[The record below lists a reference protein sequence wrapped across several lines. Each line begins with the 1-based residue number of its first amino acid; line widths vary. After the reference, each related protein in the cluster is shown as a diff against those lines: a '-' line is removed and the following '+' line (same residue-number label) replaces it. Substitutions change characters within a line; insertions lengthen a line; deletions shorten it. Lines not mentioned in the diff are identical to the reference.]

1 MSPASIAFRPL
12 PRDLDQIWQRTWV
25 RALAATV
32 GFAAVTVVTVL
43 IAHPRM
49 FTGFANYDDEGYMLI
64 ALKSFLLHGH
74 LYDDVF
80 SQYGPFYYEF
90 WAAIFEIFGI
100 SVNHDGGRTAAIFAW
115 VAASLLF
122 GVATWRMTRSL
133 LIGLATQILVF
144 GAIITVVN
152 EPMHPGGT
160 ICLLLGTIVAL
171 STLVRAR
178 PSPLAVAFLGAA
190 VMALILVKVNVG
202 AFALISLALA
212 CAASY
217 RELGRRRWLRPAVE
231 VLFVAVPV
239 LLMTSK
245 LGEAW
250 ARHYA
255 VHVSIAALAVV
266 VALRSR
272 NVAQRRGEELWW
284 LLGGL
289 AVMGVTVS
297 LAIVAAGTSP
307 GGLVEGVIEQPL
319 RQTNAFSIPLG
330 LAERTYLFDLL
341 GLTGALAY
349 WYFAR
354 GRGRSPSSPAFASL
368 VSALSIVVGLEMA
381 MSVIGKTA
389 LFDLTGFSGYEF
401 AFLPFAWVALIPLPG
416 DEHPDSSFARLLLP
430 LLAVLQALHAF
441 PVAGSQTAWSTF
453 LLIPVGALCVAAGI
467 RGLAHTLIGARER
480 RAAAAIGAV
489 AATVL
494 LAVIVNIQLRHT
506 LDEYRANYDGLV
518 SLGLPGAE
526 DVHLS
531 EEEVHLYR
539 QVTAGIDANCRSML
553 MLPGMNSFYFWT
565 EEEPPTGFNAT
576 GWTTLF
582 DEAHQQRV
590 IEETRSIKGL
600 CELRDEPLAAG
611 WGAGTIPDNAL
622 VRYLHR
628 GFRPLAKWGDYELLR
643 REGTAGEA

>member
-1 MSPASIAFRPL
+1 LLS
-12 PRDLDQIWQRTWV
+12 DLRQIWQRAWV
-25 RALAATV
+25 RALVAAL

-49 FTGFANYDDEGYMLI
+49 FTGFASYDDEGYMLI
-64 ALKSFLLHGH
+64 ALKSFLNHGH

-90 WAAIFEIFGI
+90 WGAFFEIFGI
-100 SVNHDGGRTAAIFAW
+100 PVNHDGGRTAAIFAW

-122 GVATWRMTRSL
+122 GVASWRMTRSI

-178 PSPLAVAFLGAA
+178 PSPLAMAA
-190 VMALILVKVNVG
+190 VAGTVTALILVKINVG
-202 AFALISLALA
+202 AFALIALALA
-212 CAASY
+212 CVLSY
-217 RELGRRRWLRPAVE
+217 PELARRRWLRPAVE
-231 VLFVAVPV
+231 VLFVAVPL
-239 LLMTSK
+239 LLMSSK

-255 VHVSIAALAVV
+255 IHVALAALAVV
-266 VALRSR
+266 IVLRAR
-272 NVAQRRGEELWW
+272 EERPRAGEELWW
-284 LLGGL
+284 LLGGIV
-289 AVMGVTVS
+289 AVGLTVC

-319 RQTNAFSIPLG
+319 RQADAFTIPLG
-330 LAERTYLFDLL
+330 LADRTWLFDLL
-341 GLTGALAY
+341 GLTGAAAY
-349 WYFAR
+349 WYFGRRAAR
-354 GRGRSPSSPAFASL
+354 RPSSPAFAALASG
-368 VSALSIVVGLEMA
+368 LSIVVGLEMA
-381 MSVIGKTA
+381 LSVIGRTA
-389 LFDLTGFSGYEF
+389 LFDSTSFPGYQF
-401 AFLPFAWVALIPLPG
+401 AFLAFAWVALIPLAG
-416 DEHPDSSFARLLLP
+416 DEDADSSFARLLLP
-430 LLAVLQALHAF
+430 PLAVLQALHAY

-453 LLIPVGALCVAAGI
+453 LLIPVGALCVAGGA
-467 RGLAHTLIGARER
+467 RGLARTLVGERER
-480 RAAAAIGAV
+480 RAVVAIGVAAAA
-489 AATVL
+489 VL

-506 LDEYRANYDGLV
+506 LDEYRAGYDAQV

-531 EEEVHLYR
+531 EEEVALYR

-553 MLPGMNSFYFWT
+553 MLPGMNSFYFWAQQ
-565 EEEPPTGFNAT
+565 EPPTGFNAT

-582 DEAHQQRV
+582 DEAHQRRV
-590 IEETRSIKGL
+590 IEETSRLKGL

-611 WGAGTIPDNAL
+611 WGAGVIPENPL
-622 VRYLHR
+622 VRYLHH
-628 GFRPLAKWGDYELLR
+628 GFRPIAKWGDYELLR
-643 REGTAGEA
+643 REGTAAES